1 VVQVFTAIVVALLV
15 IFVIVVIAGLVLRG
29 RRSRQAQGG
38 DWTTRAL
45 DACAAADVLHDR
57 LEARLSLTQS
67 GAGEEGTPPDRWSD
81 TERSMDQLATK
92 LHALRFAAPDY
103 TTDQATE
110 ELIMAL
116 SALRAALQVE
126 HGARAVSSA
135 RAGELVSTAQAR
147 LMELDAA
154 IRALRAAI

>member
-1 VVQVFTAIVVALLV
+1 VGKVLIAIVLALL
-15 IFVIVVIAGLVLRG
+15 IILVIVVIAGLVLRG

-38 DWTTRAL
+38 DWTSRAL
-45 DACAAADVLHDR
+45 GACAAADALRDR
-57 LEARLSLTQS
+57 LEARLSSAGS
-67 GAGEEGTPPDRWSD
+67 GGGEGGAPPHRWSD

-92 LHALRFAAPDY
+92 LHALRFDAPDY
-103 TTDQATE
+103 TRDQATE

-135 RAGELVSTAQAR
+135 AGEPVSAAQTR
-147 LMELDAA
+147 LMEFDAA
-154 IRALRAAI
+154 VRALRAAS